1 VARKPSSEGPPRARL
16 FVALEL
22 PSAARAAL
30 VDWQGRALSG
40 RAELRAVAPEALHV
54 TLAFLGSRPEDEIG
68 AIAASVSGAV
78 AGLPA
83 ARLEPLGVKPI
94 PRRGPRLFALDLS
107 DEGGRAGAVQA
118 AVSDALVAEGVY
130 SPEKRP
136 FWPHVT
142 VARVR
147 RGSREVAPVHE
158 LPSVEPFDASEVVLY
173 RSHLSPRGA
182 RYEALARAALAR

>member
-1 VARKPSSEGPPRARL
+1 
-16 FVALEL
+16 
-22 PSAARAAL
+22 

-40 RAELRAVAPEALHV
+40 RAELRAVAAEALHV
-54 TLAFLGSRPEDEIG
+54 TLAFLGSRPEEEIG

-107 DEGGRAGAVQA
+107 DVEGRAGAVQA
-118 AVSDALVAEGVY
+118 AVSDALSAAGVY

-147 RGSREVAPVHE
+147 RGSRDVAPLA
-158 LPSVEPFDASEVVLY
+158 LPLDVDAFEASEVVLY

-182 RYEALARAALAR
+182 RYEALARAGLAR